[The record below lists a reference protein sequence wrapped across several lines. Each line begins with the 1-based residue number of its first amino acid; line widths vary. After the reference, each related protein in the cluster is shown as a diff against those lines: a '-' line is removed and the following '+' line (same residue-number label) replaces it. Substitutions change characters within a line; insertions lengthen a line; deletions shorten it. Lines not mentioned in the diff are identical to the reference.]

1 MELKKSDRNLFFP
14 DIDRI
19 KAIMLEELN
28 NKQ

>member
-1 MELKKSDRNLFFP
+1 MELKKSGRNIFFP

-19 KAIMLEELN
+19 KAIMLEKLN